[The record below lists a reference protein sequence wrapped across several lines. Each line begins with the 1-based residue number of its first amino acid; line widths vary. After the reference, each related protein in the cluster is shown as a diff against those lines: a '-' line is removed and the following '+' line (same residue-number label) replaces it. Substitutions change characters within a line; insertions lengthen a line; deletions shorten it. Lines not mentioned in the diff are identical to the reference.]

1 MLRPALYLR
10 GSVRALATYELSDA
24 LHCCDLDDGSELTA
38 RTLRP
43 SNIVTRDYSITQ
55 AWALRIYQEARW
67 AGIGWWSRMDSRWAN
82 MALWDTTQLDV
93 ITIEILR
100 LNHPAIVDAA
110 DVLEIGIS

>member
-1 MLRPALYLR
+1 
-10 GSVRALATYELSDA
+10 
-24 LHCCDLDDGSELTA
+24 
-38 RTLRP
+38 
-43 SNIVTRDYSITQ
+43 
-55 AWALRIYQEARW
+55 
-67 AGIGWWSRMDSRWAN
+67 MDSRWAN